1 MKKLILSL
9 SVFILLAGQAIAQT
23 APSPE
28 ETSTYQGLFA
38 AAAKGDSAKII
49 ALAKSGTDFN
59 ARDSF
64 GRTALMVAA
73 HLGQLDAAKALI
85 KAGANLN
92 ALDSER
98 YDMITIAAVANNLAM
113 MNLAIASGGD
123 AKLMTSPYDG
133 TALIA
138 SAHLGHV
145 EVVRALIKAGAP
157 LDHINNLKWTA
168 LIEAIVLGDG
178 GKNHQLIVQD
188 LIKAG
193 ADINLP
199 DGQGDTPLK
208 LAHQRGYTVMIK
220 MLAAA
225 GAKR

>member
-1 MKKLILSL
+1 MKKLLLSL
-9 SVFILLAGQAIAQT
+9 SVLFLLASQAAAQK
-23 APSPE
+23 APSPAE
-28 ETSTYQGLFA
+28 LSRYSGLFA
-38 AAAKGDSAKII
+38 AAAKGKVQEIGVLVS
-49 ALAKSGTDFN
+49 SGIDLN
-59 ARDSF
+59 ARDGF
-64 GRTALMVAA
+64 GQTALMVAA
-73 HLGQLDAAKALI
+73 HLKQFESAKALI
-85 KAGANLN
+85 KAGADLN
-92 ALDSER
+92 ALDSES
-98 YDMITIAAVANNLAM
+98 YDVITIAAVANNLPM
-113 MNLAIASGGD
+113 MNLAIESGGD

-145 EVVRALIKAGAP
+145 EIVRSLLKAGAP

-178 GKNHQLIVQD
+178 GNNHQLIVQD

-193 ADINLP
+193 ADLNLA
-199 DGQGDTPLK
+199 DGNGDTPLS
-208 LAHQRGYTVMIK
+208 LAHQRGYTAMIK